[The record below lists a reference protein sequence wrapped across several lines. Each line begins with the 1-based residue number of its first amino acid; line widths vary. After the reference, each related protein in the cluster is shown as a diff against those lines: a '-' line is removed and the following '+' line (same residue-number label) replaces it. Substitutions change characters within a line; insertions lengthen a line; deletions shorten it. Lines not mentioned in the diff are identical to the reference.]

1 MLKRLVGY
9 SLFYA
14 FIMFAVSCGGS
25 DISSIT
31 SEEELNDEIEAGV
44 VLMNN
49 ERMHDL
55 LQRIDPELQGQL
67 GSWVISHD
75 TIKAQVI
82 TDERADRMRV
92 IVPIIKLEDIEEGE
106 LLRLMQ
112 ANFDSSLDARYSVA
126 NGVVWSAF
134 IHPLSELSDEEF
146 ISGLAQAITA
156 ANTFGSTY
164 SSGALIFGSGDS
176 SSQQREYYESILE
189 KGLAI

>member
-1 MLKRLVGY
+1 MKRLVSYFWLYGIIIF
-9 SLFYA
+9 SA
-14 FIMFAVSCGGS
+14 SCGGEDAS
-25 DISSIT
+25 TIA
-31 SEEELNDEIEAGV
+31 SEEN
-44 VLMNN
+44 LMNEVVISAVPMSN

-55 LQRIDPELQGQL
+55 LQRVDPELEGQL
-67 GSWVISHD
+67 GSWVITHD

-92 IVPIIKLEDIEEGE
+92 IVPIVKVEDIEEGE

-112 ANFDSSLDARYSVA
+112 ANFDSSLDARYSIA

-134 IHPLSELSDEEF
+134 IHPLSVLSDEEF

-156 ANTFGSTY
+156 AATFGSTY
-164 SSGALIFGSGDS
+164 SSGALIFRGGDS
-176 SSQQREYYESILE
+176 DDQQRDYYESILE